1 MNTTTKIL
9 AALLLLSGLAVGV
22 LTMHSQNL
30 TERNA
35 ALQADN
41 AALQADNAA
50 KASALSAIRTQ
61 LQADALADSLAHSE
75 FYARPPSPAELIA
88 NRKTLPA
95 EVRPTVSA
103 DANTLKD
110 KGKSYGRN
118 LETPP
123 AEVRPTVT
131 AAPIVMLYKGE
142 PFPYDSGVAYA
153 YEQHNYIQRV
163 SGRQRATEI
172 AVGSRLPD
180 VVLPDFMPT
189 RKEVGRGKW
198 RAFVGGLAVGAVA
211 AIALPLALT
220 R

>member
-1 MNTTTKIL
+1 MNTTAKIL

-30 TERNA
+30 TERITT
-35 ALQADN
+35 
-41 AALQADNAA
+41 LQADNAA

-103 DANTLKD
+103 DANILKD
-110 KGKSYGRN
+110 KGEGYGRKN
-118 LETPP
+118 ETPP

-163 SGRQRATEI
+163 SGRQRAAEI

-189 RKEVGRGKW
+189 RREVRRGKW

-211 AIALPLALT
+211 ALALPLVLT

>member
-1 MNTTTKIL
+1 MNTTAKIL

-41 AALQADNAA
+41 AA

-61 LQADALADSLAHSE
+61 LQADALADSLAFPRLSVTI
-75 FYARPPSPAELIA
+75 PPATVLRS
-88 NRKTLPA
+88 NRKLIKPLRGEFDPVA
-95 EVRPTVSA
+95 EVLPVDRVEPPP
-103 DANTLKD
+103 
-110 KGKSYGRN
+110 
-118 LETPP
+118 ETP
-123 AEVRPTVT
+123 RSSLDLPTAVILHRGE
-131 AAPIVMLYKGE
+131 IV
-142 PFPYDSGVAYA
+142 PYDSAVVIEYNQ
-153 YEQHNYIQRV
+153 YYYTERQR
-163 SGRQRATEI
+163 SRERATEI

-189 RKEVGRGKW
+189 RREVRRGKW

-211 AIALPLALT
+211 AIALPLVLT